1 NHKSLGT
8 SGGKSCISCHKDDEP
23 GDSLHRQSQAGCGT
37 CHSSSRWKPASFDHS
52 RYFRL
57 DRDHKV
63 SCTTCHTDSNNY
75 KKYTCYN
82 CHEHSEARM
91 AHKHRRISNYQNCV
105 RCHRNGE
112 AEDDD

>member
-1 NHKSLGT
+1 MAATN
-8 SGGKSCISCHKDDEP
+8 GKSCISCHKDDQP
-23 GDSLHRQSQAGCGT
+23 NDSLHRQSQATCGT
-37 CHSSSRWKPASFDHS
+37 CHSSSRWKPATFDHS

-57 DRDHKV
+57 DQDHRT
-63 SCTTCHTDSNNY
+63 SCKTCHTDPGNY

-82 CHEHSEARM
+82 CHEHTEARM
-91 AHKHRRISNYQNCV
+91 AQKHRRISNYQNCV